1 MRRSDLIRFE
11 LDYGDIDDNNGED
24 GKMLLLMMVSARS
37 LIKLKL
43 KYLLLLT
50 LTLCLLIFS
59 VFYTLLFL
67 YSSSKRVF
75 SSLFPSLFNLLG
87 CFTHSLQD
95 LLVLIYHTCGAF
107 LHNKLLSR
115 HISLF
120 T

>member
-43 KYLLLLT
+43 KYLLLPFAYFFCT
-50 LTLCLLIFS
+50 FIHYTFFS
-59 VFYTLLFL
+59 L

-75 SSLFPSLFNLLG
+75 SSLSFPLLNLLG
-87 CFTHSLQD
+87 CFTFSLIPRFAC
-95 LLVLIYHTCGAF
+95 LSLFHTCGAF

>member
-50 LTLCLLIFS
+50 LTLCLLIF
-59 VFYTLLFL
+59 FCILYTTFFCT
-67 YSSSKRVF
+67 VHQNGF
-75 SSLFPSLFNLLG
+75 FPHFFFPS
-87 CFTHSLQD
+87 
-95 LLVLIYHTCGAF
+95 A
-107 LHNKLLSR
+107 
-115 HISLF
+115 
-120 T
+120 

>member
-43 KYLLLLT
+43 KYLLLPFAYFFCT
-50 LTLCLLIFS
+50 FIHYTFFS
-59 VFYTLLFL
+59 L

-75 SSLFPSLFNLLG
+75 SSLSFPLLNLLG